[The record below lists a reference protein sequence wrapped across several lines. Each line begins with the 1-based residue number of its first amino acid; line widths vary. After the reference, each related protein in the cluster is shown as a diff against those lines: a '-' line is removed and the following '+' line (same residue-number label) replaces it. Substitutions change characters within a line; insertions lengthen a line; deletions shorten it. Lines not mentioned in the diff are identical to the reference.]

1 MIKTLQNT
9 LKQDKERFTVP
20 KSVQDIIPIRRIW
33 PDGVFQFGSKY
44 SKTLRFSDINYA
56 IASKEDKTAMFLSY
70 SELLNALDTGS
81 TTKITINNKRLDRRN
96 FEQEILIPP
105 KGDDLDGGRKEY
117 NAMLLD
123 KVTDSSNSVVQERYI
138 TLSVHKKNVEEARA
152 FFDRTVHDAS
162 SRLNHM
168 DSHCEEM
175 DAADR
180 LHILHD
186 FYRVGEESE
195 FRFDLR
201 ENMKNGRS
209 FKDAICPDS
218 MEFKKDHFIM
228 GGKYGRVL
236 FLKEYASYIK
246 DSMIN
251 ELTSLNR
258 SLMLSIDI
266 IPVPTDEAVR
276 EMQNRLLG
284 VETNVTNWQ
293 RRQNANNNFSAVVPY
308 DLEQQ
313 RKETREMLD
322 DLTTRDQRM
331 MFAVVT
337 LVHLADSKEE
347 LDSDMLQ
354 SSARTAREAA
364 VQTARYQQ
372 AAKAAQATAQKASQA
387 AGRALRAILSAARS
401 LAAAMM
407 AGGSTVLSMVLVIC
421 LIGLLIASP
430 FGIFFSGEDSGTG
443 YTMPEAVTMLNT
455 EFTDRIEQIKAEN
468 SYDELDMDNA
478 GSAAMVANW
487 RDVLAVYAVRTTTD
501 ASSPDEVATLTE
513 EKLDI
518 LRQIF
523 WEMNE
528 ISYWLETVPGGEDE
542 EDTVILH
549 IRVAVKDHLQMAEAY
564 HFTTEQKKLLEE
576 LMQPEYE
583 ELFMRLTGS
592 YQDIALSDKE
602 VAEIMENL
610 PADLSENRKQV
621 VLTAYQLLG
630 KVHYFWG
637 GKSLIIGWD
646 SRWGMPMK
654 VTAEGSST
662 TGTVRPFGLDCSGM
676 VDWVFYNQSGG
687 QYVIGHGGGATAQH
701 SYCTPIAWSDAQP
714 GDLVFY
720 PGDSHVG
727 IVCGFD
733 SGGNIMIIHCASG
746 ANNVVVTGKIGFTS
760 IGRPEYFAD

>member
-1 MIKTLQNT
+1 MEKIKKKPALSERVKEKAVSAPKELLRKVLDDGSERLRTQLRDTAQQGRRDEYGGDAIEDT
-9 LKQDKERFTVP
+9 AASGLHRAEKELLKQRKKKNTEQ
-20 KSVQDIIPIRRIW
+20 S
-33 PDGVFQFGSKY
+33 
-44 SKTLRFSDINYA
+44 
-56 IASKEDKTAMFLSY
+56 ASP
-70 SELLNALDTGS
+70 
-81 TTKITINNKRLDRRN
+81 
-96 FEQEILIPP
+96 Q
-105 KGDDLDGGRKEY
+105 GD
-117 NAMLLD
+117 ASAP
-123 KVTDSSNSVVQERYI
+123 SSNSDVPPVIRIRE
-138 TLSVHKKNVEEARA
+138 TDAARA
-152 FFDRTVHDAS
+152 RAPSPPVREQARQAAMKQAVKTKNAYISAQGETAVTSAPESQRQGQQTFIQEQGRKASRQQAKRRRAERRFRHQDDLRGDSLRTEGFKPTSRGRIKERGGIQQPKKHQLPEPKTPNYAAGIVPKAREGSKSAVLSAEQAVRSSTVHAT
-162 SRLNHM
+162 
-168 DSHCEEM
+168 
-175 DAADR
+175 AAGT
-180 LHILHD
+180 H
-186 FYRVGEESE
+186 
-195 FRFDLR
+195 
-201 ENMKNGRS
+201 
-209 FKDAICPDS
+209 A
-218 MEFKKDHFIM
+218 
-228 GGKYGRVL
+228 
-236 FLKEYASYIK
+236 
-246 DSMIN
+246 
-251 ELTSLNR
+251 
-258 SLMLSIDI
+258 
-266 IPVPTDEAVR
+266 
-276 EMQNRLLG
+276 
-284 VETNVTNWQ
+284 
-293 RRQNANNNFSAVVPY
+293 
-308 DLEQQ
+308 
-313 RKETREMLD
+313 
-322 DLTTRDQRM
+322 
-331 MFAVVT
+331 
-337 LVHLADSKEE
+337 
-347 LDSDMLQ
+347 
-354 SSARTAREAA
+354 AREAA
-364 VQTARYQQ
+364 MQMAKRQQ
-372 AAKAAQATAQKASQA
+372 MTKAAETATQKTAQA
-387 AGRALRAILSAARS
+387 AGRALRSIIAAAQS
-401 LAAAMM
+401 LLAAIA
-407 AGGSTVLSMVLVIC
+407 AGGSTVVAMVLVIC
-421 LIGLLIASP
+421 LIGLLIVSP

-443 YTMPEAVTMLNT
+443 YTMPEAVSVLNG
-455 EFTDRIEQIKAEN
+455 EFAARIEQIKAEN
-468 SYDELDMDNA
+468 PYDELDMDNA
-478 GSAAMVANW
+478 GSAAMISNW

-523 WEMNE
+523 WDMNE
-528 ISYWLETVPGGEDE
+528 ISYWLETVPDGKDE

-701 SYCTPIAWSDAQP
+701 SYCTPIAWSDAHP

>member
-1 MIKTLQNT
+1 MEERGRKAARWQAEQKRAVSRHQVKTAQAVRSDGGGSAMPGRKRSAQT
-9 LKQDKERFTVP
+9 PRIKERAMSSLP
-20 KSVQDIIPIRRIW
+20 KS
-33 PDGVFQFGSKY
+33 
-44 SKTLRFSDINYA
+44 A
-56 IASKEDKTAMFLSY
+56 
-70 SELLNALDTGS
+70 
-81 TTKITINNKRLDRRN
+81 
-96 FEQEILIPP
+96 
-105 KGDDLDGGRKEY
+105 RKHSLPMER
-117 NAMLLD
+117 
-123 KVTDSSNSVVQERYI
+123 KVSP
-138 TLSVHKKNVEEARA
+138 TLSRSRK
-152 FFDRTVHDAS
+152 TGDAVK
-162 SRLNHM
+162 
-168 DSHCEEM
+168 
-175 DAADR
+175 AA
-180 LHILHD
+180 
-186 FYRVGEESE
+186 ESAQ
-195 FRFDLR
+195 
-201 ENMKNGRS
+201 KQ
-209 FKDAICPDS
+209 
-218 MEFKKDHFIM
+218 
-228 GGKYGRVL
+228 
-236 FLKEYASYIK
+236 
-246 DSMIN
+246 
-251 ELTSLNR
+251 
-258 SLMLSIDI
+258 
-266 IPVPTDEAVR
+266 AV
-276 EMQNRLLG
+276 
-284 VETNVTNWQ
+284 
-293 RRQNANNNFSAVVPY
+293 
-308 DLEQQ
+308 
-313 RKETREMLD
+313 
-322 DLTTRDQRM
+322 
-331 MFAVVT
+331 
-337 LVHLADSKEE
+337 
-347 LDSDMLQ
+347 MLQ
-354 SSARTAREAA
+354 SSAHTAREAA

-407 AGGSTVLSMVLVIC
+407 AGGSTALSMVLVIC

>member
-1 MIKTLQNT
+1 MKKIKEKPTLSERI
-9 LKQDKERFTVP
+9 KEKTVSTP
-20 KSVQDIIPIRRIW
+20 R
-33 PDGVFQFGSKY
+33 
-44 SKTLRFSDINYA
+44 
-56 IASKEDKTAMFLSY
+56 
-70 SELLNALDTGS
+70 ELLRKGLDDGS
-81 TTKITINNKRLDRRN
+81 ERLRTQLRDTAQHGQADEYGGDTIEDTAARGLRRAEKELTRQRKKKQQ
-96 FEQEILIPP
+96 EQPP
-105 KGDDLDGGRKEY
+105 EGG
-117 NAMLLD
+117 AP
-123 KVTDSSNSVVQERYI
+123 
-138 TLSVHKKNVEEARA
+138 
-152 FFDRTVHDAS
+152 
-162 SRLNHM
+162 
-168 DSHCEEM
+168 
-175 DAADR
+175 AADATEQKPSAIKR
-180 LHILHD
+180 KD
-186 FYRVGEESE
+186 TTSAGSQPQSAAER
-195 FRFDLR
+195 
-201 ENMKNGRS
+201 GRQQ
-209 FKDAICPDS
+209 A
-218 MEFKKDHFIM
+218 
-228 GGKYGRVL
+228 
-236 FLKEYASYIK
+236 
-246 DSMIN
+246 
-251 ELTSLNR
+251 
-258 SLMLSIDI
+258 
-266 IPVPTDEAVR
+266 
-276 EMQNRLLG
+276 
-284 VETNVTNWQ
+284 
-293 RRQNANNNFSAVVPY
+293 RQNAAQKAAKV
-308 DLEQQ
+308 
-313 RKETREMLD
+313 K
-322 DLTTRDQRM
+322 TRDTYIGAQTETQVTVAAEPQRQGQRVFM
-331 MFAVVT
+331 EERGRKVARWQAEQKRAVSRRQVKTAQALPSDRDGSAMPDRKRSAQAPRIKERTMSSLPKSARKDLLAVERDIVSAPLHSRKMADTAKT
-337 LVHLADSKEE
+337 LESAQKQAA
-347 LDSDMLQ
+347 MLQ
-354 SSARTAREAA
+354 SNAHAAREAA
-364 VQTARYQQ
+364 VQTTRYQQ
-372 AAKAAQATAQKASQA
+372 AAKAVQATAQKASQT

-421 LIGLLIASP
+421 LIGLLVASP

-468 SYDELDMDNA
+468 PHDELDMDNA
-478 GSAAMVANW
+478 GSAAMISNW

-528 ISYWLETVPGGEDE
+528 ISYWLETISGGEDE

-602 VAEIMENL
+602 VAEIMKKL
-610 PADLSENRKQV
+610 PADLSEARREV

-630 KVHYFWG
+630 RVHYFWG
-637 GKSLIIGWD
+637 GKSLVIGWD
-646 SRWGMPMK
+646 SRWGMPME

-701 SYCTPIAWSDAQP
+701 SYCTPIDWSDAQP

-720 PGDSHVG
+720 PEDSHVG

-733 SGGNIMIIHCASG
+733 GSGNVLIIHCASSE
-746 ANNVVVTGKIGFTS
+746 NNVVVTGKSGFTS